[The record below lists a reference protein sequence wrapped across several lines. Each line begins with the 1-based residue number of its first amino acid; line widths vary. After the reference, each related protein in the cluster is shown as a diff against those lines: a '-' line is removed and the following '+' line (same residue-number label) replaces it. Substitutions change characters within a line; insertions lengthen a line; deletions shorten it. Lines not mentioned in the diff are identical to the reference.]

1 MTFDIPNK
9 EKSIIKV
16 IGVGGGGGNTVEYMF
31 SQGIKGVDFA
41 ICNTDRQA
49 LERNPISTKIGL
61 GPNLTDGRG
70 AGSRPEIGKQACIE
84 SIEDIK
90 GFLEDGTKM
99 LFITA
104 GMGGGTGTG
113 AAPIIAKVSKELDIL
128 TVGIVTLPFKFEGM
142 VRQRQALEGLEEMK
156 KYVDAILVISNER
169 LMSIYGD
176 LKLSDAF
183 SNANEILSTAAKGI
197 AEIITVPGMVNV
209 DFEDVNTVMRES
221 GVALMGFA
229 EYNGEDRAKNTIHDA
244 LNSPL
249 LKDSDIRGA
258 QNILLNISTS
268 TEHEITMMEFGE
280 ITEYVQDEAGR
291 GTNMIWGHC
300 IDEELGD
307 KMRITLIATGFSAE
321 NRVEPQQKETKI
333 VVPLDQEFTDYDGF
347 TVSGNETQETQTFEF
362 EDVVT
367 RPARTAQQEIAMS
380 EPVMQERKE
389 EPREYTYRK
398 ASQNSEGMDHR
409 SLDDPK
415 TIQEFEKRPAYDR
428 YNIQLD
434 DVSDVSGSKEYSNV
448 ISIDDDSY
456 PTMSK
461 ENAHI
466 HQKRD

>member
-41 ICNTDRQA
+41 ICNTDKQA
-49 LERNPISTKIGL
+49 LERNPIATKIGL

-84 SIEDIK
+84 SIDDIK
-90 GFLEDGTKM
+90 AFLEDGTKM

-113 AAPIIAKVSKELDIL
+113 AAPIIAKVSKELDLL

-197 AEIITVPGMVNV
+197 AEIITVPGIVNV

-229 EYNGEDRAKNTIHDA
+229 EYNGENRAKNTIHDA

-268 TEHEITMMEFGE
+268 SEHEITMMEFNE

-307 KMRITLIATGFSAE
+307 KMRITLIATGFMEE
-321 NRVEPQQKETKI
+321 NKTAVKAQDNKI
-333 VVPLDQEFTDYDGF
+333 VVALDQEFSDVDGF
-347 TVSGNETQETQTFEF
+347 SISGNESQETNTFEF
-362 EDVVT
+362 EEVVT
-367 RPARTAQQEIAMS
+367 RPSRPMQQEVAEAPVRTTNAEPRQYSYRPTAQNAD
-380 EPVMQERKE
+380 
-389 EPREYTYRK
+389 
-398 ASQNSEGMDHR
+398 GMDLR

-428 YNIQLD
+428 YNVQLD
-434 DVSDVSGSKEYSNV
+434 DVSEVSSQNEYSNV
-448 ISIDDDSY
+448 ISIDDDSF
-456 PTMSK
+456 PTMSR
-461 ENAHI
+461 ENSHI
-466 HQKRD
+466 HQKKD

>member
-31 SQGIKGVDFA
+31 GQGIKGVDFA
-41 ICNTDRQA
+41 ICNTDKQA
-49 LERNPISTKIGL
+49 LEKNPVGVKIGL

-84 SIEDIK
+84 SIDEIK
-90 GFLEDGTKM
+90 AFLEDSTKM

-197 AEIITVPGMVNV
+197 AEIITVPGNVNV

-229 EYNGEDRAKNTIHDA
+229 ENNGEGRAKKTIDAA

-249 LKDSDIRGA
+249 LKDSDVRGA

-268 TEHEITMMEFGE
+268 TEHEVTMMEFNE
-280 ITEYVQDEAGR
+280 ITEYVMEEAGR
-291 GTNMIWGHC
+291 GTNVIWGHC

-307 KMRITLIATGFSAE
+307 NIRITLIATGFMEE
-321 NRVEPQQKETKI
+321 NKIETKETVRKQ
-333 VVPLDQEFTDYDGF
+333 VVSLDQEFEDYDGF
-347 TVSGNETQETQTFEF
+347 SITNGDKAQANTVEF
-362 EDVVT
+362 DDFAP
-367 RPARTAQQEIAMS
+367 RPAAVAEITT
-380 EPVMQERKE
+380 EPAVQTRNV
-389 EPREYTYRK
+389 EPKQYNYRSPVQSGESK
-398 ASQNSEGMDHR
+398 DLR

-415 TIQEFEKRPAYDR
+415 TIQEYEKRPAYDR

-434 DVSDVSGSKEYSNV
+434 DVSNASAEKTYGTV
-448 ISIDDDSY
+448 ISIDDDSV
-456 PTMSK
+456 PTMSAK
-461 ENAHI
+461 NSHI
-466 HQKRD
+466 HQELD

>member
-41 ICNTDRQA
+41 ICNTDKQA
-49 LERNPISTKIGL
+49 LERNPIATKIGL

-90 GFLEDGTKM
+90 SFLEDGTKM

-197 AEIITVPGMVNV
+197 AEIITVPGIVNV

-229 EYNGEDRAKNTIHDA
+229 EYNGENRAKNTIHDA

-268 TEHEITMMEFGE
+268 SEHEITMMEFNE

-307 KMRITLIATGFSAE
+307 KMRITLIATGFMEE
-321 NRVEPQQKETKI
+321 NKAAVKPKDEKI
-333 VVPLDQEFTDYDGF
+333 IVPLDEDFGDMDGF
-347 TVSGNETQETQTFEF
+347 SISGNETVDTNTFEF
-362 EDVVT
+362 EEVASRPVRTTSPEPAQATRT
-367 RPARTAQQEIAMS
+367 RPA
-380 EPVMQERKE
+380 
-389 EPREYTYRK
+389 EPRQYAYRS
-398 ASQNSEGMDHR
+398 ATQNADGMDLR

-415 TIQEFEKRPAYDR
+415 TIQEYEKRPAYDR
-428 YNIQLD
+428 YNVQLD
-434 DVSDVSGSKEYSNV
+434 DVSEASSQNEYSSV
-448 ISIDDDSY
+448 ISIDDDSF
-456 PTMSK
+456 PTMSR
-461 ENAHI
+461 ENSHI
-466 HQKRD
+466 HQKKD

>member
-1 MTFDIPNK
+1 MTFDIPKK

-16 IGVGGGGGNTVEYMF
+16 IGVGGGGGNAVEYMF
-31 SQGIKGVDFA
+31 EQGITGVDFA

-49 LERNPISTKIGL
+49 LEKNPIGVKIGL
-61 GPNLTDGRG
+61 GPALTDGRG

-84 SIEDIK
+84 SIEEIK
-90 GFLEDGTKM
+90 AFLEDSTKM

-113 AAPIIAKVSKELDIL
+113 AAPVIAKVAKELDIL

-142 VRQRQALEGLEEMK
+142 VRQRQGLEGLEEMK

-169 LMSIYGD
+169 LMTIYGD

-197 AEIITVPGMVNV
+197 AEIITVPGIVNV

-229 EYNGEDRAKNTIHDA
+229 EYSGENRAKNTIHDA

-268 TEHEITMMEFGE
+268 SEHEITMLEFSE
-280 ITEYVQDEAGR
+280 ITEYVQEEAGR

-300 IDEELGD
+300 IDDSCGD
-307 KMRITLIATGFSAE
+307 RMRITLIATGFMEE
-321 NRVEPQQKETKI
+321 NKNITKPKSSK
-333 VVPLDQEFTDYDGF
+333 VVVSLDEEMEELDGF
-347 TVSGNETQETQTFEF
+347 SITQSTESSNTVEF
-362 EDVVT
+362 EDFSFT
-367 RPARTAQQEIAMS
+367 HRHEEPAR
-380 EPVMQERKE
+380 RE
-389 EPREYTYRK
+389 EPAPVRSRQVEP
-398 ASQNSEGMDHR
+398 ASTLYKSTTAEPRDLR

-415 TIQEFEKRPAYDR
+415 TIQEYEKRPAYDR
-428 YNIQLD
+428 LNISLD
-434 DVSDVSGSKEYSNV
+434 DVSESSASQDFKNV

-456 PTMSK
+456 PSLNR
-461 ENAHI
+461 ENSYI
-466 HQKRD
+466 NKKQD